1 VRAAGLTLLC
11 FTGLAFAGD
20 PSPPPEPYQ
29 GEPPPTVLSVSPSE
43 VRMGE
48 SIHVTLTPGAMAQL
62 LGDGSKPLTLV
73 LNGHVLPGVVG
84 VEEDDPT
91 PGDHLRFELERTG
104 DNHEAWAPLLG
115 HDRGRDVAVTV
126 EGPGG
131 RAERMPGQGRVNF
144 HWWQRNLSWIPA
156 FTIMLAA
163 ALLLVLPLFSTS
175 MYRDGGTGLVAEA
188 MGRKLRSNELGTFS
202 LARLQM
208 GFWFLNVVVAYT
220 SIWAMTGSTDAVTNS
235 ILAIIGIG
243 SGTALGASLIDQQRR
258 DELQK
263 LRDEHGELCKKSQH
277 SDDDKRRL
285 GEIESRLC
293 SSGLLQD
300 ILCDERGWSFHRV
313 QLLIWTSV
321 LFVVFWSSM
330 LHHFAMPDFDSSMLA
345 LMGISS
351 GTYLGFKLPENSA
364 QSS

>member
-1 VRAAGLTLLC
+1 VRVLGLTLCL
-11 FTGLAFAGD
+11 TGLAFAGD
-20 PSPPPEPYQ
+20 PSPPPEIY
-29 GEPPPTVLSVSPSE
+29 EAPPTVLSVSPDE

-84 VEEDDPT
+84 VEEDDPA

-104 DNHEAWAPLLG
+104 DNHESWAPLLG
-115 HDRGRDVAVTV
+115 HRRGRDVTVTV
-126 EGPGG
+126 EGQGG
-131 RAERMPGQGRVNF
+131 RAERMPGHGRVNF
-144 HWWQRNLSWIPA
+144 RWWHRSLSWIPA
-156 FTIMLAA
+156 FTIMIAA
-163 ALLLVLPLFSTS
+163 VLLLILPLFSTS
-175 MYRDGGTGLVAEA
+175 MYRDGGSGLVPEA
-188 MGRKLRSNELGTFS
+188 MGRKLRSSELGTFS
-202 LARLQM
+202 LAKLQM

-220 SIWAMTGSTDAVTNS
+220 SIWAMTGSTDAVTSS

-243 SGTALGASLIDQQRR
+243 SGTALGASLIDQTCR
-258 DELQK
+258 DDLQK
-263 LRDEHGELCKKSQH
+263 LRDEHHELCKKSQQ
-277 SDDDKRRL
+277 SDDEKKRIA
-285 GEIESRLC
+285 EIESQLC
-293 SSGLLQD
+293 SGGLLRD
-300 ILCDERGWSFHRV
+300 ILTDERGWSFHRV

-330 LHHFAMPDFDSSMLA
+330 LHHFAMPDFDTSMLA

-364 QSS
+364 KSS